1 MNLFQRINAI
11 QLKISSVYKGAKV
24 SMGNSGSYNAVSH
37 DDVTALL
44 HQPIADVGIIAFPNM
59 ESAEVEPFETVK
71 SYNGKDTVS
80 MGYRVRVWASVT
92 FINMDKPDERITTKC
107 FSYALDNGDKATGKA
122 YSMAIKYC
130 YLKTFMLESCDEEE
144 SRTFEHSQV
153 YSGQNNRSQ
162 TTETKPNPNHKDFKP
177 TFNQNAVA
185 GASEAQL
192 NAVKKL
198 YGKDYD
204 VTNMTRNAASELI
217 AAYNKG
223 K

>member
-1 MNLFQRINAI
+1 MNLYQRINLI

-59 ESAEVEPFETVK
+59 ESADVESYETVK

-80 MGYRVRVWASVT
+80 TGYKVKVWASIT

-144 SRTFEHSQV
+144 SRDYEQS
-153 YSGQNNRSQ
+153 YKPKPDYSQ
-162 TTETKPNPNHKDFKP
+162 TAVTSGHQAPSTFKDGVATDQQQKAIFAISKAKGIAKP
-177 TFNQNAVA
+177 TIDSFE
-185 GASEAQL
+185 EA
-192 NAVKKL
+192 KKWI
-198 YGKDYD
+198 
-204 VTNMTRNAASELI
+204 TEQ
-217 AAYNKG
+217 NKG